1 MTDDNTTPPTTGT
14 VPDVA
19 ETNLPQRKSMSED
32 TDRKDR
38 AYRQAVERK
47 FEIER
52 LQRDLKDRDDKIAA
66 LMKERDDAVKV
77 ADETKAAYEE
87 FTNEN
92 TLQKRIGEL
101 ERTIRYRDTMD
112 MFNSIEGVEYHEGVT
127 LDDLFSA
134 AGVDFDSLDEI
145 PEDFTTKVLEAAKA
159 KKPYLFAVSGSAEPQ
174 KTGEV
179 PQETA
184 ASAPALKAF
193 GAQAAGGGA
202 APPGQKPT
210 IDYSDP
216 VAVMRHART
225 LQESGKS

>member
-1 MTDDNTTPPTTGT
+1 MTDDNTTPPTTGS

-19 ETNLPQRKSMSED
+19 ETVLPKSNRMSED

-52 LQRDLKDRDDKIAA
+52 LQRELKDRDDKIAA
-66 LMKERDDAVKV
+66 LTKERDDAVKV

-92 TLQKRIGEL
+92 ALHRQIGEL
-101 ERTIRYRDTMD
+101 ERTIKYRDMMD
-112 MFNSIEGVEYHEGVT
+112 AFNSVEGVEYHPGVT
-127 LDDLFSA
+127 LDELLA
-134 AGVDFDSLDEI
+134 AADVDFDSLDEV
-145 PEDFTTKVLEAAKA
+145 PEDFVTKTIEAAKA

-225 LQESGKS
+225 LQESNQA